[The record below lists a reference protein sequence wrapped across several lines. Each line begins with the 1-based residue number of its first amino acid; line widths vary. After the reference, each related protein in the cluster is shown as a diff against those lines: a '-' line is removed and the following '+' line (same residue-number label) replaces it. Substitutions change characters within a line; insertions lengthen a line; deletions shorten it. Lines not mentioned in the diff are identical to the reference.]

1 MNIKQL
7 LVFSAVVLLLSSCF
21 NNNEGRIIASVN
33 EKDLMLEEVLEEM
46 PIQIE
51 DSSFFVER
59 YMNDWI
65 RKQLMIYHAEINLSS
80 AIQNYE
86 KQIKEYRASLLIY
99 AYQQELINQNFDT
112 SISLKQVTDYYNQY
126 KDEFKLSK
134 NIFKGRFIV
143 VDRSAPKLINLNKW
157 YKSNKESSL
166 EDLNDYCQQFAKE
179 YYLED
184 DRWQYF
190 SIFNQKLP
198 EFIIEESYF
207 LENTKGVVF
216 EDDNL
221 RYYVFIKDYLING
234 SISPLEMEQEK
245 IKNVLLNKNKIEY
258 LKQLEDELY
267 QNGLALKKIKIY

>member
-7 LVFSAVVLLLSSCF
+7 FVFSAVVLLLSSCF

-65 RKQLMIYHAEINLSS
+65 RNQLMIYHAEINLSS

-157 YKSNKESSL
+157 YKSDTESSL

>member
-7 LVFSAVVLLLSSCF
+7 FVFLAVVLLLSSCF

-184 DRWQYF
+184 DKWQYF

-198 EFIIEESYF
+198 EYIIEESYF

-216 EDDNL
+216 EDVNL

>member
-7 LVFSAVVLLLSSCF
+7 FVFSAVVLLLSSCF
-21 NNNEGRIIASVN
+21 NNKEGRIIASVN

-80 AIQNYE
+80 AIQNYD

-126 KDEFKLSK
+126 KDEFKLRK

-198 EFIIEESYF
+198 EYIIEESYF

>member
-7 LVFSAVVLLLSSCF
+7 FVFSAVVLLLSSCF

-59 YMNDWI
+59 YMNEWI

-157 YKSNKESSL
+157 YKSDTESSL

>member
-7 LVFSAVVLLLSSCF
+7 FVFSAVVLLLSSCF
-21 NNNEGRIIASVN
+21 NNKEGRIIASVN

-157 YKSNKESSL
+157 YKSDTESSL

-198 EFIIEESYF
+198 EYIIEESYF

-234 SISPLEMEQEK
+234 SISPLEMEKEK

>member
-7 LVFSAVVLLLSSCF
+7 FVFSAVVLLLSSCF
-21 NNNEGRIIASVN
+21 NNKEGRIIASVN

-112 SISLKQVTDYYNQY
+112 SISLKQVKDYYNQY

-184 DRWQYF
+184 DKWQYF

>member
-7 LVFSAVVLLLSSCF
+7 FVFSAVVLLLSSCF
-21 NNNEGRIIASVN
+21 NNKEGRIIASVN

-80 AIQNYE
+80 DIQNYE

-112 SISLKQVTDYYNQY
+112 SISSKQVADYYNQY

-157 YKSNKESSL
+157 YKSDKESSL

-179 YYLED
+179 YYLKD

-198 EFIIEESYF
+198 EYIIEESYF

-234 SISPLEMEQEK
+234 SISPLELEQEK

>member
-7 LVFSAVVLLLSSCF
+7 FFFSAVVLLLSSCF
-21 NNNEGRIIASVN
+21 NNNQGRIIASVN
-33 EKDLMLEEVLEEM
+33 EKDLMLEEVLKEM

>member
-7 LVFSAVVLLLSSCF
+7 FFFSAVILLLSSCF
-21 NNNEGRIIASVN
+21 SNNEGRIIASVN

-198 EFIIEESYF
+198 EYIIEESYF

>member
-7 LVFSAVVLLLSSCF
+7 FVFSAVVLLLSSCF
-21 NNNEGRIIASVN
+21 NNKEGRIIASVN

-65 RKQLMIYHAEINLSS
+65 RNQLMIYHAEINLSS

-198 EFIIEESYF
+198 EYIIEESYF